1 MHLRGHTVS
10 YLDDD
15 GLGPEVTVIEEM
27 DPEGHHQALSVRVGP
42 VWRGDDPE
50 NVPVIWVDYQ
60 AEYQFSAPQGPVLID
75 ITTWRE
81 LSKSVNVRLRRWRWR
96 RVRRRLRR
104 IIHPG
109 EW

>member
-1 MHLRGHTVS
+1 MKDRIVS

-15 GLGPEVTVIEEM
+15 GLSPEVTVIEEM

-50 NVPVIWVDYQ
+50 EDPVIWVDYQ
-60 AEYQFSAPQGPVLID
+60 AEYQMSSPMGPVLID
-75 ITTWRE
+75 VATWRDLE
-81 LSKSVNVRLRRWRWR
+81 KSVNVRLRRWRWR
-96 RVRRRLRR
+96 RVSRRWSR
-104 IIHPG
+104 IIHPS